1 MAQAN
6 SYFTDVLNKV
16 KDLDEFKLDTPVNK
30 AVLSDIE
37 TLLTLESERQG
48 QLEQIFSVIVS
59 KVMTVCLNLNKNP

>member
-6 SYFTDVLNKV
+6 SYFNDVLSKV

-59 KVMTVCLNLNKNP
+59 KVMTVCFK